1 MSPVSPVSEPLRTLH
16 ALSDDEI
23 LQRVGEVAYAQQMTA
38 LEGLTVDEATQAEAR
53 ALEEEIK
60 RRGLQRE

>member
-1 MSPVSPVSEPLRTLH
+1 MSPVSEPLRT
-16 ALSDDEI
+16 LSDDEI

-38 LEGLTVDEATQAEAR
+38 LEGLALDEATQAEAR